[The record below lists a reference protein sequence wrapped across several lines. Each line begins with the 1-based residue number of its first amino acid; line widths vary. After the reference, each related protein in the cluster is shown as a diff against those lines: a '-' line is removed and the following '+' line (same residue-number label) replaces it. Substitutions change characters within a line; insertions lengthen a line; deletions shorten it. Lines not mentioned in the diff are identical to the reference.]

1 MFNVYGEL
9 LYNEDT
15 YTGPGYSGV
24 WTNSY
29 QFDYLKGTTVLV
41 TFTPNWTV
49 PEGTSVMVGI
59 GESLSKLQVVHPN
72 KKTPILF
79 VDSTTGLT
87 NIFVR
92 LYLDSNIYGATP
104 VITSFNI
111 LIEQESS
118 LYTVA
123 TSVLEDG
130 LTASGVEYFIDPLT
144 QNILIPYSWI
154 NPTKHRNALKQ
165 IAESC
170 GGVAYQDKQGVV
182 RLESALYANGNA
194 IKDTI
199 LQDRIIDASAP
210 VSEVKNEVRITTSPY
225 VTLPQETVWELQGD
239 NIINAG
245 ESRTFEIFFSDYDA
259 VIDASAVLSSA
270 PAGATI
276 TSEVWYTWG
285 GRITIEGSA
294 VGQELTLSAVGKPL
308 VIRGSRIITE
318 SDSASI
324 RRNGL
329 RSFSIENNQLIQD
342 AQIAEIIGEAIVS
355 TLGNE
360 RRDIETQWRG
370 DPTLELGDRVNID
383 GQTGNIVEQQIKY
396 NGALSSSIKVRR
408 SNG

>member
-1 MFNVYGEL
+1 
-9 LYNEDT
+9 
-15 YTGPGYSGV
+15 
-24 WTNSY
+24 
-29 QFDYLKGTTVLV
+29 
-41 TFTPNWTV
+41 
-49 PEGTSVMVGI
+49 
-59 GESLSKLQVVHPN
+59 
-72 KKTPILF
+72 
-79 VDSTTGLT
+79 
-87 NIFVR
+87 
-92 LYLDSNIYGATP
+92 
-104 VITSFNI
+104 
-111 LIEQESS
+111 
-118 LYTVA
+118 
-123 TSVLEDG
+123 
-130 LTASGVEYFIDPLT
+130 
-144 QNILIPYSWI
+144 
-154 NPTKHRNALKQ
+154 
-165 IAESC
+165 
-170 GGVAYQDKQGVV
+170 VV

-225 VTLPQETVWELQGD
+225 VALPQETVWELQGD

-285 GRITIEGSA
+285 GRVTIEGSA

-342 AQIAEIIGEAIVS
+342 AQIAEIIGGAIVS

-370 DPTLELGDRVNID
+370 DPTLELGDKISID